1 MSELHFN
8 GCTLNFSEISCQTK
22 IPAGVKWSEKMS
34 STILCVDDDK
44 FDLVFYK
51 AILDEAG
58 YTVLLASCGEEALNI
73 LSNINCDLVLLDHTM
88 PNMSG
93 LEVCRAIR
101 SKQDLSEIPVVYA
114 TSCYERSVKM
124 AAFEAGVSDFIS
136 KPVDPIELAAR
147 IRNLLKAKE
156 HKAAINEFNSHLEE
170 EVRLKSSELRNSY
183 IETIRRLTIASEY
196 KDKDT
201 ANHITRISYY
211 SLLLA
216 TTLGWSKSE
225 TEIIYY
231 ASPMHDVGKIG
242 IPDSI
247 LNKPDKLNEAE
258 FEIMKGHTVIGS
270 NILANSTSPILK
282 CAELIAR
289 DHHEYFDGSGYPD
302 GKSGEEISKAGRLIC
317 LVDVYDALRMRR
329 PYKTSLPHEQTI
341 QIMTLGDG
349 RTIPQNFDPQI
360 LEAFMDVHHKFDE
373 IYTANKEFKINH
385 QFLNTGLDDFARIE
399 DNDLAGL
406 FWR

>member
-1 MSELHFN
+1 M
-8 GCTLNFSEISCQTK
+8 GAT
-22 IPAGVKWSEKMS
+22 V
-34 STILCVDDDK
+34 LCVDDDK
-44 FDLVFYK
+44 FDLVLYK

-58 YTVLLASCGEEALNI
+58 YTVLFASCGEEALNI
-73 LSNINCDLVLLDHTM
+73 LSSINCDLVLLDHTM

-93 LEVCRAIR
+93 LEVCRSIR
-101 SKQDLSEIPVVYA
+101 SKQDLSGIPVVYA
-114 TSCYERSVKM
+114 TSSSDRNVKID
-124 AAFEAGVSDFIS
+124 AFEAGVSDFIS
-136 KPVDPIELAAR
+136 KPVDPIELTAR
-147 IRNLLKAKE
+147 IRNLLIAKE
-156 HKAAINEFNSHLEE
+156 HQAAITEFNSHLEE
-170 EVRLKSSELRNSY
+170 EVRLKSSELRSSY

-247 LNKPDKLNEAE
+247 LNKPDKLDAAE
-258 FEIMKGHTVIGS
+258 FEIMKNHTTIGS

-282 CAELIAR
+282 CAEMIAK

-302 GKSGEEISKAGRLIC
+302 GKSGEEISKEGRLIC

-360 LEAFMDVHHKFDE
+360 LEAFMDVQHKFDE
-373 IYTANKEFKINH
+373 IYTANKEFSVN
-385 QFLNTGLDDFARIE
+385 QQYMNTGFDDFIRIGA
-399 DNDLAGL
+399 NDLTGI

>member
-1 MSELHFN
+1 MS
-8 GCTLNFSEISCQTK
+8 
-22 IPAGVKWSEKMS
+22 A
-34 STILCVDDDK
+34 TILCVDDDK

-51 AILDEAG
+51 AILDEIG

-93 LEVCRAIR
+93 LEVCKAIR
-101 SKQDLSEIPVVYA
+101 SKHDLLSMPVVYA
-114 TSCYERSVKM
+114 TSCTDRNVKRD
-124 AAFEAGVSDFIS
+124 AFEAGVSDFIS
-136 KPVDPIELAAR
+136 KPVDPIELVAR
-147 IRNLLKAKE
+147 ISNLLKAKD
-156 HKAAINEFNSHLEE
+156 HQAAINEFNILLEE

-183 IETIRRLTIASEY
+183 LETVRRLTIASEY

-201 ANHITRISYY
+201 ADHIGRISYY
-211 SLLLA
+211 ALILA
-216 TTLGWSKSE
+216 STLGWSKAE

-247 LNKPDKLNEAE
+247 LNKPGKLDVSEY
-258 FEIMKGHTVIGS
+258 EIMKTHTVIGS
-270 NILANSTSPILK
+270 NILANSTSPILR
-282 CAELIAR
+282 CAELVAR

-302 GKSGEEISKAGRLIC
+302 GKKGEEISLAGRLIC

-329 PYKTSLPHEQTI
+329 PYKQCLPHEKTI

-349 RTIPQNFDPQI
+349 RTIPQNFDPRM

-373 IYTANKEFKINH
+373 IYTTNKELIFNDLSLESGFDEFIHNEDKD
-385 QFLNTGLDDFARIE
+385 LARI
-399 DNDLAGL
+399 L
-406 FWR
+406 WR